1 MDEKVAG
8 IFKPVA
14 KCTNVKP
21 KQMWI
26 TFATQVRS
34 VLKTIKYSGI
44 KKKKKNGL
52 KKGGLK
58 KFGFHCNITL

>member
-44 KKKKKNGL
+44 KKKKK
-52 KKGGLK
+52 KKWFEKRRAQEIWISL
-58 KFGFHCNITL
+58 

>member
-44 KKKKKNGL
+44 KKKKMVW
-52 KKGGLK
+52 KKEGSRNLDSTV
-58 KFGFHCNITL
+58 I

>member
-44 KKKKKNGL
+44 KKKKK
-52 KKGGLK
+52 KKMVWK
-58 KFGFHCNITL
+58 KEGSRNLDFTVI